1 MSNKKSSRR
10 VGVKYFSLFI
20 LIFSLTTTLL
30 ADFSKSG
37 DIVTDSKTGLA
48 WQDNNDTNGTQRTWQ
63 EAIDYCEALDLGGH
77 SDWRLPN
84 VNELKT
90 IIDRTKTQPAIV
102 DGFEYVGS
110 SNYGRYWSSST
121 FKGDE
126 GNAWIVGFNNGFL
139 DGYPKDFSR
148 YVRCVRDGQ

>member
-1 MSNKKSSRR
+1 MRT
-10 VGVKYFSLFI
+10 I
-20 LIFSLTTTLL
+20 LLIMIGLSGLLL
-30 ADFSKSG
+30 ADFSKSA

-110 SNYGRYWSSST
+110 SNYGSYWSSST
-121 FKGDE
+121 FKGLE
-126 GNAWIVGFNNGFL
+126 GNAWVVLFDYGVVL
-139 DGYPKDFSR
+139 GYGKDYSG

>member
-30 ADFSKSG
+30 ADFSKSA

-48 WQDNNDTNGTQRTWQ
+48 WQDNNDTNGTERTWQ
-63 EAIDYCEALDLGGH
+63 EAIDYCETLDLDGH
-77 SDWRLPN
+77 NDWRLPN
-84 VNELKT
+84 INELKT

-102 DGFEYVGS
+102 NGFEYVGV
-110 SNYGRYWSSST
+110 NHEYIYWSSST
-121 FKGDE
+121 YGGYKDG
-126 GNAWIVGFNNGFL
+126 AWIIGFDYSYLNGVG
-139 DGYPKDFSR
+139 KDNYR
-148 YVRCVRDGQ
+148 YVRYVRDGQ